1 MKKKYGNRFA
11 AAATAAALTTG
22 AFLMAPTALAADVDA
37 FPDPGSQ
44 PASVILNE
52 LQGMGYSV
60 AINWLNHGVGVPLNR
75 CQVTGYH
82 APGWNAPAQ
91 TTVYMDVVCPTAD

>member
-1 MKKKYGNRFA
+1 MKKAYGNRIV

-22 AFLMAPTALAADVDA
+22 AFLLAPAATAADVSA

-52 LQGMGYSV
+52 LQSTGYSV
-60 AINWLNHGVGVPLNR
+60 AINWVNHGVGVPLNR

-82 APGWNAPAQ
+82 APGWNAPSQ